1 MSLRQPRADRA
12 RDPDGGGIV
21 TSAEVSGAFRARAR
35 NAPDN
40 VAAPDAVRAN
50 PRLSTWLDLGTPG
63 RIGVSTGK
71 VELGQGILT
80 AIGQIVVDELGIAPS
95 RIDVVAADT
104 EHAPNEGVTAGSL
117 SITQS
122 GAAVRH
128 VCRVLLGLLSARVAA
143 DEGCTPDDLRL
154 KDGCFVR
161 DGAEITDLWKVAARV
176 DLDGDAT
183 SEPLPGARMVRPD
196 DAELRRVDL
205 TDKLLGHR
213 RFIHDLTMDGMLH
226 GRVVRPPRP
235 GARLASVDERI
246 LRASGSQGDPKPSRF
261 VICEGSFLGV
271 VADDEHAAEQA
282 RDELAA
288 AAVWTGGAELP
299 SDPVAW
305 LRQRPAETI
314 IVARSEQA
322 PEAAARSDVA
332 AADGIGAG
340 DPNAEPIGTGDPC
353 AKTELAQSS
362 PPAPTHRAAYS
373 RPPLAH
379 ASIAPSCAIARWV
392 GPDRVEVWTHSQGI
406 YPLRAAIA
414 QSLDLDPSRVVVR
427 HVEGAGCYG
436 HNGADDA
443 AYDAV
448 LLARAADGR
457 PVRVQ
462 WSRSDE
468 LTWAPFGSAMAVE
481 LSATLDPDGH
491 VAAWRHELWSNGFI
505 ARPGYAGQPG
515 LLADTHRRDADPVPS
530 VDPPA
535 ERGHGSARNAVPG
548 YDLGRIDVVAHR
560 ALTMPVRTSSLRSL
574 GAHLNVFAIESFLDE
589 LAATAGAD
597 PFEFRLAHLI
607 DERAADV
614 LRLAAERGGWREPR
628 PDDVGR
634 GIAYAR
640 YKNRSAYCAVVAEVE
655 AIDRVAVRRLTIAA
669 DVGRVVSL
677 DGVRNQLEGGAIQ
690 ATSWTVKEQVRLGPD
705 GVASGDWESYP
716 ILRFGEVPRV
726 EAHVIDRPE
735 APSLGAGEAAQGPV
749 AAAIGNALADA
760 IGVRV
765 RDLPLTPERIEAAIE
780 SAG

>member
-1 MSLRQPRADRA
+1 MTAPEL
-12 RDPDGGGIV
+12 
-21 TSAEVSGAFRARAR
+21 SGAYGARAR

-40 VAAPDAVRAN
+40 SAAPPAVEAN
-50 PRLSTWLDLGTPG
+50 PRLSTWLDLATPG
-63 RIGVSTGK
+63 RVRVGTGK

-95 RIDVVAADT
+95 RVEVTAADT
-104 EHAPNEGVTAGSL
+104 EHGPNEGVTAGSL

-128 VCRVLLGLLSARVAA
+128 VCRVLLGLLSTRVAE
-143 DEGCTPDDLRL
+143 DEGCAPEDLRL
-154 KDGCFVR
+154 ADGCFVR
-161 DGAEITDLWKVAARV
+161 DGDEITDLWSAASRVDLAVDATAAPLPAARV
-176 DLDGDAT
+176 
-183 SEPLPGARMVRPD
+183 VRAG

-205 TDKLLGHR
+205 TDKLLGRR
-213 RFIHDLTMDGMLH
+213 RFIHDLAMDGMLH

-235 GARLASVDERI
+235 GARLDAVDSRV
-246 LRASGSQGDPKPSRF
+246 LSDLGSPDDPNPSRF
-261 VICEGSFLGV
+261 VVREGSFLGV
-271 VADDEHAAEQA
+271 VADDEHAVEQA
-282 RDELAA
+282 QHELAT
-288 AAVWTGGAELP
+288 AAVWAGGTELP
-299 SDPVAW
+299 SDPVGW
-305 LRQRPAETI
+305 LREQPAETT
-314 IVARSEQA
+314 IVVRSEGA
-322 PEAAARSDVA
+322 PGR
-332 AADGIGAG
+332 IGAG
-340 DPNAEPIGTGDPC
+340 DPHAEPIGTGDPR
-353 AKTELAQSS
+353 AKTDLAQSS
-362 PPAPTHRAAYS
+362 PQAATHRAAYS

-379 ASIAPSCAIARWV
+379 ASIAPSCAIARWD
-392 GPDRVEVWTHSQGI
+392 GSDRVEVWTHSQGI

-427 HVEGAGCYG
+427 HAEGAGCYG

-448 LLARAADGR
+448 LLARAAVGR

-462 WSRSDE
+462 WSRADE
-468 LTWAPFGSAMAVE
+468 LTWAPFGSAMAVD
-481 LSATLDPDGH
+481 LSATLGPDSRVTG
-491 VAAWRHELWSNGFI
+491 WRHELWSNGFI

-515 LLADTHRRDADPVPS
+515 LLADTHRRDAEPVPA

-589 LAATAGAD
+589 LATAAGAD
-597 PFEFRLAHLI
+597 PLEFRLTHLT

-614 LRLAAERGGWREPR
+614 LRLAAERSDWPEPR
-628 PDDVGR
+628 PDDTGR

-640 YKNRSAYCAVVAEVE
+640 YKNRGGYCAVVAEVE
-655 AIDRVAVRRLTIAA
+655 AVDRLAVRRLTVAV

-690 ATSWTVKEQVRLGPD
+690 ATSWTVKEQVRLGSD
-705 GVASGDWESYP
+705 GVENGDWESYP
-716 ILRFGEVPRV
+716 ILRFADVPRV
-726 EAHVIDRPE
+726 EVHVIDRPD

-765 RDLPLTPERIEAAIE
+765 RDLPLTPDRIAAAIE
-780 SAG
+780 NG